1 MLSRDSDHRPGV
13 SIVRRLWAALS
24 LVALVAALGLAAG
37 CVESSEEG
45 AQTPAT
51 ATTVANSA
59 VQTDS
64 EGNFVTAPPAE
75 GGGEAPPA
83 EEGGGEEGGGD
94 AVAGEAVFASVCT
107 GCHLNNGQDAGGV
120 GPQLAGA
127 GLDAAVV
134 TTTVTNGRGAMP
146 AGLVSGA
153 DLENVAAYV
162 VSIQ

>member
-1 MLSRDSDHRPGV
+1 MLSRDSDLRPGV

-37 CVESSEEG
+37 CVESSEED

-51 ATTVANSA
+51 APTVANSA

-64 EGNFVTAPPAE
+64 EGNFVTAPPSGAGKVPADVE
-75 GGGEAPPA
+75 RPEDGGA
-83 EEGGGEEGGGD
+83 GD

-107 GCHLNNGQDAGGV
+107 TCHLNNGQDAGGV
-120 GPQLAGA
+120 GPQLAGL
-127 GLDAAVV
+127 GRDAASV

-153 DLENVAAYV
+153 DLENVVAYV